1 MIWGNHM
8 VWNLDF
14 DISAWFVAF
23 VLIMYYV
30 SKRNLPIL
38 RNRAFLGV
46 MISTLALATLDILAS
61 ITASFPGDY
70 PLYLNYALNVI
81 YFCMVAACPYVF
93 CLFVTLVI
101 HRNRTWFFPIAVQA
115 LPFLFMF
122 ALSITAPWNGFIFT
136 LDEAGEF
143 LYGPGRILFFYE
155 HLLYLL
161 PCIPYIFIFGREKL
175 LRNHRL
181 ALYIFL
187 ITSLIGTYAQMFWS
201 PYHQVISLCNMISI
215 LVVFLTFQGPD
226 YYRERRTGFFDARGL
241 QLVITEQL
249 QNENYLPFAGFVLE
263 NYRPLKNAY
272 SEDVV
277 TSLLRQLSGFLRS
290 ICKDEPT
297 FYLRNG
303 IFLMLLAP
311 GKDSIAMRDR
321 IEARLKKPFYY
332 NQNEYILHPRF
343 FYNPGLIHYKS
354 YEETR
359 STVLVAIEQAMH
371 TDNSGSLLIN
381 EEMYRTATRT
391 FAVEHAM
398 EYALRNQSLQ
408 IYYQP
413 IHSTDDG
420 RVISAE
426 ALARIQDEELGLL
439 MPDEFIPLAERN
451 GSIFRLGEQVFEK
464 VCKFIQ
470 THDMKE
476 LGLNYIEVNLSP
488 LQIARSNTA
497 DRYLEIL
504 DRYAI
509 DPSYINLEITETE
522 NAENEFTYENIR
534 KLSARGIRF
543 SLDDYGTGYS
553 NLINTIVLPYSIIK
567 IDKNIVQAYLSSD
580 SHILQH
586 LVHHFTV
593 LGKEV
598 VAEGV
603 ETQEMADIL
612 TDIGCQYLQ
621 GFLYSKPLPT
631 EEFLDYLYEQKEN
644 S

>member
-1 MIWGNHM
+1 M
-8 VWNLDF
+8 
-14 DISAWFVAF
+14 
-23 VLIMYYV
+23 
-30 SKRNLPIL
+30 
-38 RNRAFLGV
+38 
-46 MISTLALATLDILAS
+46 
-61 ITASFPGDY
+61 
-70 PLYLNYALNVI
+70 
-81 YFCMVAACPYVF
+81 
-93 CLFVTLVI
+93 
-101 HRNRTWFFPIAVQA
+101 
-115 LPFLFMF
+115 
-122 ALSITAPWNGFIFT
+122 
-136 LDEAGEF
+136 
-143 LYGPGRILFFYE
+143 
-155 HLLYLL
+155 
-161 PCIPYIFIFGREKL
+161 
-175 LRNHRL
+175 
-181 ALYIFL
+181 
-187 ITSLIGTYAQMFWS
+187 
-201 PYHQVISLCNMISI
+201 
-215 LVVFLTFQGPD
+215 
-226 YYRERRTGFFDARGL
+226 
-241 QLVITEQL
+241 ITEQL

-311 GKDSIAMRDR
+311 DKDPIAMRDR
-321 IEARLKKPFYY
+321 IEERLKKPFYY

-391 FAVEHAM
+391 FAVEHAI

-509 DPSYINLEITETE
+509 DPSHINLEITETE

-534 KLSARGIRF
+534 KLSAKGIRF

-621 GFLYSKPLPT
+621 GFLYSKPIPT
-631 EEFLDYLYEQKEN
+631 EEFINYLYKQKEN